1 MSPNAHT
8 DTQRRRR
15 RLKSFD
21 VGRMLVLNTHP
32 ASATL
37 ASAGTSSP
45 AASSA
50 ASISRMRFLASLAVF
65 LYAAIFSL
73 RSAVWFSL

>member
-1 MSPNAHT
+1 
-8 DTQRRRR
+8 
-15 RLKSFD
+15 
-21 VGRMLVLNTHP
+21 MLVLNTHP